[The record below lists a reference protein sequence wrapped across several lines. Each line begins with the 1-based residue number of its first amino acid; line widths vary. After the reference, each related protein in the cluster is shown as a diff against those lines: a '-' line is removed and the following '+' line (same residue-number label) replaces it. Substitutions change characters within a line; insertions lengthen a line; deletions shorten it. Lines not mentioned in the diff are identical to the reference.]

1 MTDQPMKLVI
11 DVANGTQEYVPL
23 NEEELAQLELDK
35 ATADAE
41 RAEREAAEA
50 AKANALAS
58 AETKLAQLGLNTD
71 EIQALLGK

>member
-35 ATADAE
+35 AAADAE
-41 RAEREAAEA
+41 RVEREAAENQLA
-50 AKANALAS
+50 AIKMSAKAKLIS
-58 AETKLAQLGLNTD
+58 GEPLTAEEADTLIL
-71 EIQALLGK
+71 